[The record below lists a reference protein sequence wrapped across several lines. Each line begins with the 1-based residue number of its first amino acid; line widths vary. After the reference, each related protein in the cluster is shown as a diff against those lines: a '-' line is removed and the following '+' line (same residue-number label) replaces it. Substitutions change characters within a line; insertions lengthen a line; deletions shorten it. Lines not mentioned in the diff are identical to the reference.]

1 MLVPSVP
8 GIELP
13 NDGSPQTARRPT
25 VVFAAQRRSQMTH
38 LGNGLC
44 IAAIEIMLIFAEG
57 SAGLMRVNQKPIN
70 CHKCC

>member
-1 MLVPSVP
+1 MWPHKQA
-8 GIELP
+8 GHMTCTR
-13 NDGSPQTARRPT
+13 PQAESQKNPLTRGRRPH
-25 VVFAAQRRSQMTH
+25 MTH